1 MGENFGLIAALF
13 VYTVAMFGSG
23 MVLGIKLM
31 YNRLPAIEMGAY
43 MRGAKDCEEF
53 RKNQEARDQLQGEEK
68 HEPIISRPVEKRS

>member
-1 MGENFGLIAALF
+1 MNEEFGLLVALV

-23 MVLGIKLM
+23 VVLGVKLM

-68 HEPIISRPVEKRS
+68 HERIKGF